1 MAKKTNP
8 AEAGNEKLQE
18 LVSDAEYFFERY
30 RNVIFG
36 TLVGLIVVVGGYVG
50 YKNFIKGPKE
60 QKAKDAIY
68 VAQELFAID
77 SFSMALKGAG
87 AKMGFEAIA
96 KTYGGTGAG
105 NTANF
110 YAGVCHLKLGNF
122 QDALNYL
129 GQFDTDDLLLEARK
143 YGCMGDAYAELKQM
157 DKAIENY
164 KKAGEIADNDL
175 TTPVYLYRAALALE
189 QQDKKKEALE
199 LYQKVY
205 TGYPNTQEGVAAET
219 NIAKLEQQVN

>member
-1 MAKKTNP
+1 MAKKSNT

-68 VAQELFAID
+68 VAQELFAVD
-77 SFSMALKGAG
+77 SFRMALKGNG
-87 AKMGFEAIA
+87 AKLGFEAIA
-96 KTYGGTGAG
+96 TTYSGTGAG

-110 YAGVCHLKLGNF
+110 YAGVCHLKLGNY
-122 QDALNYL
+122 QEAINY
-129 GQFDTDDLLLEARK
+129 FDKFSSGDKLLEARK
-143 YGCMGDAYAELKQM
+143 FGCTGDAYAELKQM
-157 DKAIENY
+157 DKAIESY
-164 KKAGEIADNDL
+164 KKAGEIVDNDL

-199 LYQKVY
+199 LYNKVFN
-205 TGYPNTQEGVAAET
+205 GYPNTQEGVAAET